1 MKYTS
6 GSAFRQAL
14 ETRLKA
20 MQRSKNIPIV
30 RLRKHVAFER
40 FIARLQTQQ
49 PDTWILKGG
58 LAMQLRLGLK
68 SRVTKD
74 IDLLNLEL
82 ETNVFDSL
90 AEAALLELDDC
101 FKFEVGQTT
110 EEPEDDFGGY
120 RYQIVCLVD
129 GRIFEQFHV
138 EVGVADVLV
147 EGHDTLQFD
156 PILEFAGVAATPVP
170 CYPIT
175 QQIAEKVHALTR
187 NFASG
192 SSSRGK
198 DIVDILLLAGLG
210 PIDGELLFQ
219 AIVSTFERRG
229 THPIPHSMPSLN
241 QTLRREYARLA
252 DEVGLM
258 FEDFDA
264 AEAALRTFINP
275 VLHGDDLG
283 IWDGDTWKWA

>member
-6 GSAFRQAL
+6 GRAFRQAL

-20 MQRSKNIPIV
+20 IQRSNNIPMV
-30 RLRKHVAFER
+30 RLRKQVVFER
-40 FIARLQTQQ
+40 FIVRLQTLQQ
-49 PDTWILKGG
+49 NTWILKGG
-58 LAMQLRLGLK
+58 LAMQLRLGLQ

-90 AEAALLELDDC
+90 KEAALLELDDW

-110 EEPEDDFGGY
+110 EKPEDDFSGY

-129 GRIFEQFHV
+129 GRVFEQFHV
-138 EVGVADVLV
+138 DVGVADTLV
-147 EGHDTLQFD
+147 EDYDILHFE
-156 PILEFAGVAATPVP
+156 PILEFAGIDATPVP

-175 QQIAEKVHALTR
+175 QQVAEKVHALTR

-192 SSSRGK
+192 SSTRGK
-198 DIVDILLLAGLG
+198 DLVDILLLADSYA
-210 PIDGELLFQ
+210 IDGELLLQ

-229 THPIPHSMPSLN
+229 THPIPHSIPSLN
-241 QTLRREYARLA
+241 QIIRREYARIA
-252 DEVGLM
+252 NEVGLT
-258 FEDFDA
+258 FEDFDT
-264 AEAALRTFINP
+264 AETALRTFINP
-275 VLHGDDLG
+275 VLEGDNPG
-283 IWDGDTWKWA
+283 TWNAEFWRWT